1 MGKEDLLLEVGCE
14 ELPSRFIPGALAQLE
29 EGAVLLLKEHR
40 LSFEGSKSWATPRR
54 LVLLISGL
62 AAHTRHIG
70 SRPKVSLLIV
80 DHEPE
85 EGPVH
90 ALSRLTILADA
101 RVVEPGEAGREAL
114 QQRYLQRFPD
124 AEPLTLLPDFRYVV
138 LQPRA
143 VRQVAGFG
151 TARDVPLNQFERLLR
166 SM

>member
-1 MGKEDLLLEVGCE
+1 MDTPHESRLTTELRRLLSL
-14 ELPSRFIPGALAQLE
+14 RRTAALATVDAEDGPFASLVPY
-29 EGAVLLLKEHR
+29 AVDPAAP
-40 LSFEGSKSWATPRR
+40 G